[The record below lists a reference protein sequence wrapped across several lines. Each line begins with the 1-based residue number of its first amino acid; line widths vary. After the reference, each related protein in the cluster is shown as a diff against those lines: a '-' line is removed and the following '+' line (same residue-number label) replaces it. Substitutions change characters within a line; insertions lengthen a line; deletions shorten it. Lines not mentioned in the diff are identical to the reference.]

1 MFGVAYKIPQ
11 QQTDDVIRHL
21 DFREKNG
28 YERHTVNFYAYPET
42 NTNAEPV
49 RELMIYVATKDNDSF
64 AGHISEIEQIA
75 QQVYEAHG
83 PSGPNRE
90 YVFRLA
96 EAMRQLFPSETDEH
110 LFDLEE
116 QLKQHIAT
124 NNGI

>member
-11 QQTDDVIRHL
+11 HQTDDVIRHL

-28 YERHTVNFYAYPET
+28 YERHTVNFFGYPET
-42 NTNAEPV
+42 NTDAQPV

-64 AGHISEIEQIA
+64 AGHICEIEQIA

-96 EAMRQLFPSETDEH
+96 DAMRQLFPSEVDEH
-110 LFDLEE
+110 LYELEQ
-116 QLKQHIAT
+116 QLKQYIEA
-124 NNGI
+124 NDRA